1 MQCLLEAKPIPI
13 DYVFNLSTIFKQNLP
28 EKSTF
33 VPFNDN
39 KKTNKLGEE
48 VTKIQYFPNG
58 LHICDEQNRN
68 TFALSTCIHI
78 KLLQCK
84 QYQFS
89 LVHPKSRYII
99 RVHFANTIFLFVTLF
114 VHRCGCVTVPSLN
127 SLTVL

>member
-1 MQCLLEAKPIPI
+1 MSSIYRRYSK
-13 DYVFNLSTIFKQNLP
+13 KKLP

-39 KKTNKLGEE
+39 KKTNKLGKLGEE

-68 TFALSTCIHI
+68 TFALSICIHI

-84 QYQFS
+84 QCSSKYQFS

-99 RVHFANTIFLFVTLF
+99 RVHFGNTIFLFVTLC